1 MTDRHEML
9 VREEQAE
16 EAEFEAIERRASPF
30 PALYA
35 HWERNQWSALALD
48 LETDRRS
55 FEALSEEGQTGMV
68 WIFAHRFHA
77 EFNVARLLAPFL
89 LAAPSYDVQ
98 LLLATQVA
106 DEHRHLQAVLR
117 IYEEVFGV
125 RGGIDAVREVADRN
139 MDLVAERLYERLI
152 HYVGKLSA
160 DSDEDEFL
168 GAVVVYHLLA
178 EGVIARTAQNLAA
191 HQYEKLSFPGLAEG
205 QRLVARDE
213 ARHIG
218 IGVSYVRRR
227 MQVDRDGTS
236 AVISGVLGDLLA
248 LWSDLLGPANA
259 EMSELVRSGY
269 GIEPIDFYQEALRL
283 AQLRFAAVGYD
294 LMA

>member
-1 MTDRHEML
+1 L
-9 VREEQAE
+9 
-16 EAEFEAIERRASPF
+16 
-30 PALYA
+30 
-35 HWERNQWSALALD
+35 
-48 LETDRRS
+48 
-55 FEALSEEGQTGMV
+55 
-68 WIFAHRFHA
+68 
-77 EFNVARLLAPFL
+77 
-89 LAAPSYDVQ
+89 
-98 LLLATQVA
+98 
-106 DEHRHLQAVLR
+106 
-117 IYEEVFGV
+117 
-125 RGGIDAVREVADRN
+125 
-139 MDLVAERLYERLI
+139 
-152 HYVGKLSA
+152 
-160 DSDEDEFL
+160 
-168 GAVVVYHLLA
+168 
-178 EGVIARTAQNLAA
+178 
-191 HQYEKLSFPGLAEG
+191 FPGLAEG